1 MYRENYINALRLEM
15 VEMVRDGLSPVALKY
30 GYSDVALESTI
41 KWRPLVLVVG
51 NYSSGKSTLINEFL
65 GGNIQAIGQAPTDD
79 SFTIITYD
87 DEVNENSSIHV
98 TEERDGK
105 YLLND
110 PDYPFEILKKHGQRF
125 ASHFRLK
132 KVNSP
137 FLRNLALIDTP
148 GMLDSVTERDR
159 GYNYQDVIGDL
170 AQLADLVLVLFDPHK
185 AGTVREA
192 HTSLRET
199 ISARTFEDRVL
210 FVLNRID
217 ECSSLSDLLQV
228 YGTLCWNLSQI
239 TGRKDIPTIHL
250 TYSSR
255 AAGKSESAHEE
266 SRHFLY
272 HLQNQRKKL
281 KESVLDAPR
290 RRLDNLASFI
300 ETHSERLDHF
310 LEALLAHGQRVHKFR
325 LKLTLTGILISL
337 LLGGAAAYGAM
348 AIGLA
353 GAMAD
358 PFGLTIAVAAAAG
371 FIFLW
376 TLGPM
381 RLFMGAFQRKWLK
394 KSDRIIP
401 LETQTRKDSWQ
412 SISNLVFR
420 YLQKTGGR
428 YSLKAL
434 KSEYD
439 QVHEIYAQG
448 SREVRKALNELAN
461 MPRDQAVFDK
471 ISSPIE
477 NDSPYAEFEPDI
489 ESPED
494 KPYESDNG
502 GNDQS
507 HLPPVDRASVSE
519 K

>member
-65 GGNIQAIGQAPTDD
+65 GGDVQAVGQAPTDD

-87 DEVNENSSIHV
+87 DAAAEQVTVRV

-110 PDYPFEILKKHGQRF
+110 PDYPFEILKKHGHRF

-137 FLRNLALIDTP
+137 FLRNLAIIDTP
-148 GMLDSVTERDR
+148 GMLDSITERDR

-239 TGRKDIPTIHL
+239 TGRKDIPAIHL

-255 AAGKSESAHEE
+255 AAGKSDS
-266 SRHFLY
+266 SRPGSHDFLY

-281 KESVLDAPR
+281 RESVLDAPR

-300 ETHSERLDHF
+300 ETHSERLDQF
-310 LEALLAHGQRVHKFR
+310 LEALLTHRKRTQKFQ
-325 LKLTLTGILISL
+325 LKLTLIGAVLSL
-337 LLGGAAAYGAM
+337 FLGGAVAYGAV
-348 AIGLA
+348 IFGLA
-353 GAMAD
+353 GTLTDPWAMV
-358 PFGLTIAVAAAAG
+358 LAVAALGAG
-371 FIFLW
+371 LAFWIY
-376 TLGPM
+376 GPM
-381 RLFMGAFQRKWLK
+381 RVMMKAFQRRWRK
-394 KSDRIIP
+394 KTDSIIS
-401 LETQTRKDSWQ
+401 LDTQTRKDNWQ
-412 SISNLVFR
+412 SVGPLVFR
-420 YLQKTGGR
+420 YLQKTSGR
-428 YSLKAL
+428 YPVKTLKN
-434 KSEYD
+434 EYA
-439 QVHEIYAQG
+439 QVHEIYTEG

-461 MPRDQAVFDK
+461 MAPDQAVFDN
-471 ISSPIE
+471 ISRPIE
-477 NDSPYAEFEPDI
+477 DEDFSGNKSADDAGDPD
-489 ESPED
+489 
-494 KPYESDNG
+494 
-502 GNDQS
+502 Q
-507 HLPPVDRASVSE
+507 LPPPPQDRPTASE